1 MAKDV
6 VGVGSLVLGG
16 PAWVVRFFGLGI
28 CVGFIGGSLD
38 LIGSNHRA
46 HLEFIRIRFGFIC
59 GLVPLFRIQ
68 HAQVANGRFGHRLEI
83 GAESLVGL
91 QFHRGLLDFL
101 LDGFLLFLQV
111 TLKPL
116 GLALD

>member
-6 VGVGSLVLGG
+6 IGAGGLVIGG
-16 PAWVVRFFGLGI
+16 PACFVRFFGLGL

-38 LIGSNHRA
+38 LLGSNHRT
-46 HLEFIRIRFGFIC
+46 HLDFIRIRFGLIC

-68 HAQVANGRFGHRLEI
+68 HAQVANGRPGHRLEI
-83 GAESLVGL
+83 GTEPLVGL
-91 QFHRGLLDFL
+91 KFLSGLLDFL

-111 TLKPL
+111 TLKPP

>member
-16 PAWVVRFFGLGI
+16 PAWFVRFFGLGV
-28 CVGFIGGSLD
+28 CAGFIGGSLD
-38 LIGSNHRA
+38 LLGGDHSA
-46 HLEFIRIRFGFIC
+46 HLEFVRIRFGLC
-59 GLVPLFRIQ
+59 GLVPLFRVQ
-68 HAQVANGRFGHRLEI
+68 HAQVANSRLGHRFEI

-101 LDGFLLFLQV
+101 LDGFLLFLQIA
-111 TLKPL
+111 LQPL
-116 GLALD
+116 GFSLD